1 MKAITDRLEQQ
12 LAKEQ
17 AARLKAEA
25 SAQEAQMK
33 SKDEIKK
40 LRDSLERAQRENE
53 EFRKRAE
60 NGNGGCAIL

>member
-1 MKAITDRLEQQ
+1 MKATTDRLEQQ

>member
-1 MKAITDRLEQQ
+1 MKATTDRLEQQ

-53 EFRKRAE
+53 EFRKRAANE
-60 NGNGGCAIL
+60 NGGCAIL